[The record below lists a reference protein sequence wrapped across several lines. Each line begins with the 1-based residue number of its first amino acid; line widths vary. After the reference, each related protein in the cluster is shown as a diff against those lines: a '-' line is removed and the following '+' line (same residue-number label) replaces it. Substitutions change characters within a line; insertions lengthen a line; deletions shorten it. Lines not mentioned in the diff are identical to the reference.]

1 MAHAAALNAVAV
13 SMAITRCPALRQ
25 ALPGAADAA
34 RRRNAKALARKVHES
49 TMRKLPWSMLALM
62 LIGAGVAAWL
72 VALGHYDVAGNTPH
86 TRPVYALL
94 EVTKQQSVRRQA
106 RDVVV
111 PALDGATVQERG
123 ALCYREHCLQC
134 HGAPGF
140 APEPIGLSM
149 QPLPGSLA
157 DATRHWNAAEIY
169 WITRN
174 GIKMTGMPAWQH
186 RLHDDDLWALVA
198 FVQRLPQLSPAELRA
213 TWQALPARPC
223 DVNADDADATA
234 PDAMRGKLALTQY
247 GCHGCHRIDGI
258 VGPDTHVGPPLHDFG
273 RRLTLPG
280 ARPHTPAQLV
290 QWLRDPQAIDPHT
303 AMPDLGV
310 NARDARDMAAYLVTL
325 R

>member
-1 MAHAAALNAVAV
+1 
-13 SMAITRCPALRQ
+13 
-25 ALPGAADAA
+25 
-34 RRRNAKALARKVHES
+34 
-49 TMRKLPWSMLALM
+49 MRKLPLLMLALM
-62 LIGAGVAAWL
+62 LLIGAGVGAWL

-106 RDVVV
+106 REVAV
-111 PALDGATVQERG
+111 PALQDAAMQARG

-134 HGAPGF
+134 HGAPGV

-198 FVQRLPQLSPAELRA
+198 FVQRLPKLSPAQMRDTL
-213 TWQALPARPC
+213 QALPAWPC
-223 DVNADDADATA
+223 DKRTDDEAAAA
-234 PDAMRGKLALTQY
+234 PDAARGKLAITQY
-247 GCHGCHRIDGI
+247 GCHGCHRIDGV

-273 RRLTLPG
+273 RRLLLPG
-280 ARPHTPAQLV
+280 ARQHTSAQLV
-290 QWLRDPQAIDPHT
+290 QWLLDPQAIDPHS

-310 NARDARDMAAYLVTL
+310 DARDARDMAAYLATL

>member
-1 MAHAAALNAVAV
+1 M
-13 SMAITRCPALRQ
+13 
-25 ALPGAADAA
+25 
-34 RRRNAKALARKVHES
+34 LARKVHGHA
-49 TMRKLPWSMLALM
+49 MRRLPWLILALM
-62 LIGAGVAAWL
+62 VLIGAVAAAWL
-72 VALGHYDVAGNTPH
+72 VALGQYDVAGNTPH
-86 TRPVYALL
+86 TRPVYSLL

-111 PALDGATVQERG
+111 PVLQSAALQARG
-123 ALCYREHCLQC
+123 ASCYREHCLQC

-157 DATRHWNAAEIY
+157 DATRRWTAGEIY

-198 FVQRLPQLSPAELRA
+198 FLNRMSQLSPAQMRE
-213 TWQALPARPC
+213 TWQAQPALACGERT
-223 DVNADDADATA
+223 NDDDGAA
-234 PDAMRGKLALTQY
+234 PDAARGKLALTQY

-258 VGPDTHVGPPLHDFG
+258 VGPETHVGPPLHDFA

-290 QWLRDPQAIDPHT
+290 QWLRDPQAIDPQT

-310 NARDARDMAAYLVTL
+310 TARDARDMAAFLATL